1 MLSSMSLDKNIG
13 QYFVD
18 AKNSIAVAIKLD
30 LQKTAFGIS
39 SDHRRVQ
46 PLNRTMQE
54 TVPEMNA

>member
-1 MLSSMSLDKNIG
+1 MLSSMSLDENIG

-18 AKNSIAVAIKLD
+18 AKNSIVVAIKLD
-30 LQKTAFGIS
+30 LRKTAFGIS
-39 SDHRRVQ
+39 SDQRRVQ